1 MNSTGKTK
9 TLSSTAKYVST
20 RGEAPSLSFTDTLMA
35 GLANDGGL
43 YLPETYPE
51 LGKDEIAAFAGL
63 SYAEVA
69 EAVFSRFIGSEID
82 PKLLKSMIETAYA
95 GFRHKAVAPL
105 AQIGDQL
112 FLLELFHGPT
122 LAFKDVAM
130 QILAR
135 LTDHV
140 LKARRQHATVVG
152 ATSGDTGA
160 AAIEAFRGL
169 GHADVFILYP
179 HGRVSDVQRRQMTCV
194 ADENVHVIALEG
206 TFDDAQAIVKGLF
219 QKRAFR
225 DELSLTGVNSI
236 NWARVMAQIVYY
248 MTSAVALGAP
258 HRPISFAVPTGNFGD
273 ILAGY
278 IAKRMGLPI
287 ERLIIATNTNDIL
300 ARTLATGVYEVK
312 GVEATQSPSM
322 DIQISSNFERLLFE
336 AYGRDAAA
344 VRRLMESLK
353 QSGRFTLDA
362 APLAKIRAE
371 FDAASANETE
381 TTAEIARVYQETGS
395 LVDPHTAVGVHAA
408 RKALAA
414 KPGTPVIALATAHP
428 AKFPDAIEKATGE
441 RPALPAHLADLFE
454 RKERFAILP
463 NDQAAVES
471 FIRSHSR
478 IPSTQVA

>member
-1 MNSTGKTK
+1 V
-9 TLSSTAKYVST
+9 KYIST
-20 RGEAPSLSFTDTLMA
+20 RGEAPALAFTDTLMA

-43 YLPETYPE
+43 YLPETYPQ
-51 LGKDEIAAFAGL
+51 LAKDEISAFAGL

-69 EAVFSRFIGSEID
+69 EIVLSRFIGTEID
-82 PKLLKSMIETAYA
+82 PETLKGMIGDAYA
-95 GFRHKAVAPL
+95 GFRHKSVAPL
-105 AQIGDQL
+105 AQLDDQL

-169 GHADVFILYP
+169 GQADVFILYP

-194 ADENVHVIALEG
+194 EDGNVHVIALEG

-258 HRPISFAVPTGNFGD
+258 HRPVSFAVPTGNFGD

-300 ARTLATGVYEVK
+300 ARTLATGAYEVK

-322 DIQISSNFERLLFE
+322 DIQVSSNFERLLFE
-336 AYGRDAAA
+336 AYGRDAGA
-344 VRRLMESLK
+344 VRRLMDGLK
-353 QSGRFTLDA
+353 QSGRFSLDE
-362 APLAKIRAE
+362 APLAAIRAE
-371 FDAASANETE
+371 FDAASTSEAE
-381 TTAEIARVYQETGS
+381 TTAEIARVYQETGG
-395 LVDPHTAVGVHAA
+395 LIDPHTAVGVHAA

-414 KPGTPVIALATAHP
+414 RPGTPVIALGTAHP
-428 AKFPDAIEKATGE
+428 AKFPDAIEKATGQH
-441 RPALPAHLADLFE
+441 PALPAHLADLFKRE
-454 RKERFAILP
+454 ERFTILP
-463 NDQAAVES
+463 NDQTAVET
-471 FIRSHSR
+471 FIRAHTR
-478 IPSTQVA
+478 VPLPSERVAS